1 MRRLPRTRDYTGL
14 LLICGAAHAS
24 LACGSSETDGDSS
37 GENAAASRIALISN
51 AASLQTGK
59 NVIRFRVTDAA
70 GHPESGLADQLT
82 IHPFM
87 EMAEFGHGNPVP
99 SDAVRELAD
108 AGTYEASLF
117 FTMPSVNGDGM
128 KMGDWSLRFALGD
141 ANLAELPVTV
151 SMAMGTDT
159 THVWFRNEADK
170 ILQMGQE
177 KLRGYVFF
185 KDSLTADGRGRH
197 TLRLFAAT
205 VQEGYV
211 AWPPLVEGLELV
223 AQQTG
228 KLQVA
233 VNSFALRGGLD
244 GDTEAEFTCDGTA
257 RCEATLTG
265 LQSKQPRVLY
275 LQFELNGQPYT
286 TDGGPP
292 DSESDPDKSNRAAAF
307 KLTPDAN

>member
-14 LLICGAAHAS
+14 ILICGAAHAS

-37 GENAAASRIALISN
+37 GESAGASRITLISK

-59 NVIRFRVTDAA
+59 NIIQFRVTDAA
-70 GHPESGLADQLT
+70 GHPESGLAKRIT
-82 IHPFM
+82 IQPFM
-87 EMAEFGHGNPVP
+87 KMADFGHGNPVP
-99 SDAVRELAD
+99 SDAVRALAD

-117 FTMPSVNGDGM
+117 FTMPSINGDGM
-128 KMGDWSLRFALGD
+128 KMGDWSLRFTLDD
-141 ANLAELPVTV
+141 AKLAELPVTV
-151 SMAMGTDT
+151 SMATGTDT

-185 KDSLTADGRGRH
+185 RDSLSAGGPGRH

-211 AWPPLVEGLELV
+211 AWPPLVDGLELV

-233 VNSFALRGGLD
+233 VNSFALRGSD
-244 GDTEAEFTCDGTA
+244 GDTETEFVCDSTA

-265 LQSKQPRVLY
+265 LHSKQASVLY

-286 TDGGPP
+286 TDGAPP
-292 DSESDPDKSNRAAAF
+292 DSESDPAKSNRAAAF
-307 KLTPDAN
+307 KLTPDAH